1 MLGSKLC
8 MMFFCGSYAVFL
20 KASSLLGFLFDK
32 TVYWKWMKKLWGGNR
47 FAGEIFC
54 ELHEQLTALRRRGNG
69 LKSRL
74 LKLET
79 EVPVI
84 EKELRNST
92 DQFSYNY
99 IAGK

>member
-1 MLGSKLC
+1 
-8 MMFFCGSYAVFL
+8 
-20 KASSLLGFLFDK
+20 
-32 TVYWKWMKKLWGGNR
+32 
-47 FAGEIFC
+47 
-54 ELHEQLTALRRRGNG
+54 LRRSGNG

-79 EVPVI
+79 EAPVI

-92 DQFSYNY
+92 DQFRYNY